1 MSAIRSLEAF
11 VVRIPFDGESKNWGA
26 GFWAEDAK
34 CHPGLS
40 VNHPGDIYTE
50 YPPLWRNRADYA
62 PANETVIVRLERAD
76 GIVGWGEAHTPLA
89 GHITREVIDR
99 LLSPLLIN
107 QPATE
112 IHPLWERMY
121 SAMRLRGHSS
131 GYLLEAIAAI
141 DIALW
146 DAAGKAAGVP
156 IAKLLGGMVRDRIA
170 VYASS
175 LPRLQ
180 HHHFEAGLAQLV
192 DSAQALVQ
200 QGHQALKVK
209 MGIDLTR
216 DCETL
221 RALRSALGD
230 PTAIMV
236 DVNGAYDPA
245 LARRAGDQMH
255 AAAAIRW
262 LEEPLPPELLDVYP
276 DVTEYLDVA
285 VAGGEGLTTRWTFK
299 QVLDAGALDII
310 QPDTGRAG
318 GISECKRIAELADVF
333 GVPVAPHLSTGTA
346 IQAAATLQW
355 AAFIPNLMICEWPL
369 GQAQAFDGVV
379 NTPFIFRDG
388 YVQVPSKPGL
398 GIDIDEAALRR
409 WEVKT

>member
-1 MSAIRSLEAF
+1 MSAIRSIEAF
-11 VVRIPFDGESKNWGA
+11 VVRIPFDGQGRNWGA

-34 CHPGLS
+34 RHPGLAAD
-40 VNHPGDIYTE
+40 HPGDIYTE

-62 PANETVIVRLERAD
+62 PANETVIVRLERDD

-89 GHITREVIDR
+89 GHITREVIHR
-99 LLSPLLIN
+99 LLSPLLIG

-121 SAMRLRGHSS
+121 SAMRLRGHHS
-131 GYLLEAIAAI
+131 GYLLEAISAI

-156 IAKLLGGMVRDRIA
+156 VAKLLGGIVRERIP

-175 LPRLQ
+175 LPRL
-180 HHHFEAGLAQLV
+180 HHDHFEAGLAQLV
-192 DSAQALVQ
+192 ESAQALVQ
-200 QGHQALKVK
+200 QGHRALKVK
-209 MGIDLTR
+209 MGIDLLR

-230 PTAIMV
+230 STAIMV

-245 LARRAGDQMH
+245 LARRAGDLMH

-276 DVTEYLDVA
+276 AVTEYLDVA
-285 VAGGEGLTTRWTFK
+285 VAGGEGLTTRWAFK
-299 QVLDAGALDII
+299 QVLDAGAFDII
-310 QPDTGRAG
+310 QPDAGRAG
-318 GISECKRIAELADVF
+318 GISECKRITELADVF

-379 NTPFIFRDG
+379 SVPFVFQDG
-388 YVQVPSKPGL
+388 YVQVLAGPGL
-398 GIDIDEAALRR
+398 GIVIDEAALRR
-409 WEVKT
+409 WEVKA

>member
-1 MSAIRSLEAF
+1 MSAIRSVEAF

-34 CHPGLS
+34 RHPGLS
-40 VNHPGDIYTE
+40 VNHPGDIFTE

-99 LLSPLLIN
+99 LLSPLLVG

-121 SAMRLRGHSS
+121 SAMRLRGHHS
-131 GYLLEAIAAI
+131 GYLLEAISAI

-156 IAKLLGGMVRDRIA
+156 VAKLLGGMVRERVP

-180 HHHFEAGLAQLV
+180 RDNFDAGLAQLV
-192 DSAQALVQ
+192 ASARALAS
-200 QGHQALKVK
+200 QGHRALKVK
-209 MGIDLTR
+209 MGIDLNR

-221 RALRSALGD
+221 RVLRSALGES
-230 PTAIMV
+230 TAIMV

-245 LARRAGDQMH
+245 LARRAGDLMR

-262 LEEPLPPELLDVYP
+262 LEEPLPPELLDAYP

-285 VAGGEGLTTRWTFK
+285 VAGGEGLTTRWAFK
-299 QVLDAGALDII
+299 QVLDAGAFDII
-310 QPDTGRAG
+310 QPDAGRAG
-318 GISECKRIAELADVF
+318 GISECKRIGELADVF

-355 AAFIPNLMICEWPL
+355 AAFIPNLMMCEWPL
-369 GQAQAFDGVV
+369 GQVQAFDGIVSA
-379 NTPFIFRDG
+379 PFVFQDG
-388 YVQVPSKPGL
+388 YVRVPAGPGL
-398 GIDIDEAALRR
+398 GVDIDEAALRR
-409 WEVKT
+409 WEVKA